1 MDNDYKK
8 VVEMF
13 QQHEKS
19 FNERKEKMSAISFS
33 KVNWSNTYL
42 DFIPYESIINQL
54 KPPKIFEKEKKASI
68 KNHFLGDKLI
78 YSFNNENENWGNIFI
93 DYLEDHKMWFLFSE
107 NYDDEMILQ
116 QLRIAYYENERIIKQ
131 IFYLSDKDAEEET
144 FMVDLFNYDKEAKLE
159 SIVRNGFYETKAT
172 PLAERK
178 ISFEYND
185 DGKVKV
191 YSTQEIAGDIK
202 KHLIYEGKD
211 PSSVSN

>member
-1 MDNDYKK
+1 MIDNDYKK
-8 VVEMF
+8 VVEVF

-33 KVNWSNTYL
+33 KINWSNTYL
-42 DFIPYESIINQL
+42 DFTPYESIINQL
-54 KPPKIFEKEKKASI
+54 KPPEIFEKEKKASI

-78 YSFNNENENWGNIFI
+78 YSFNSENENWGNIFI
-93 DYLEDHKMWFLFSE
+93 DYDIDNTKWLLFSE
-107 NYDDEMILQ
+107 NYDDEVVLQ
-116 QLRIAYYENERIIKQ
+116 QLKLNFYQDNKITKQ
-131 IFYLSDKDAEEET
+131 LFYLLDKDAEEET
-144 FMVDLFNYDKEAKLE
+144 FMVDLFKYNKEAKLE

-172 PLAERK
+172 TLAERK

-202 KHLIYEGKD
+202 KHLIYEGKA
-211 PSSVSN
+211 PR